1 MIDRLISISTTDPDD
16 ARRKKLLNILLLGL
30 GVITFIL
37 IVVMIF
43 SILGQSAQEGAY
55 LVVYGGI
62 ALLLGMAVIFFLNR
76 ILPGRIAATLF
87 LTLITGIMIFSDSA
101 HDVSN
106 GRSLFIFTIP
116 IIMASVLLTPASSFI
131 FGIVSSA
138 IISVLAISIKEEPNS
153 PAIAG
158 YFLVAL
164 IAWLSSR
171 NLEQALLELRSINLN
186 LDKVVEEKTK
196 ELATTL
202 SRELILAGRNRAI
215 LDSIADGVI
224 VFDEFNTAIL
234 ANPALGKL
242 ADVPAQGIINR
253 TITDFI
259 QSDLLSPATR
269 GTLLGMLENP
279 QAAGSGIRIDWGNK
293 TLSTSFAQVRDTEG
307 KGIGTVAVFR
317 DVTHE
322 VELEK
327 MKNTFI
333 GIVSHELRTPLNAIL
348 GYAEILKEGVYGSV
362 TEKQKNISERI
373 MANSSRLL
381 HIVSDLLDEVQIEA
395 GKLKIQMVSCN
406 PVDLLDNLRSVMD
419 KITADKGLEFIT
431 EIDPSLPPVFMGDPQ
446 RLQQIMVNLSNNAV
460 KFTDKGSIRVKLSR
474 LDEQN
479 WQIQTVDTGEGIPEE
494 AKDYIFESFR
504 QVKAAA
510 TRQHGGVG
518 LGLSIVKQLV
528 ELMKGKITVDSK
540 VGGGSIFTITLPLIM
555 PLEIESIT
563 ETEKE

>member
-1 MIDRLISISTTDPDD
+1 MIHRLISISTTDPDD
-16 ARRKKLLNILLLGL
+16 ARKKKLLNILLLGL
-30 GVITFIL
+30 GLLTLILAVIM
-37 IVVMIF
+37 IV
-43 SILGQSAQEGAY
+43 SILDQTAQEGAD

-62 ALLLGMAVIFFLNR
+62 ALLLGMIVIFVLNR
-76 ILPGRIAATLF
+76 SVSGKIAATLF
-87 LTLITGIMIFSDSA
+87 LILITGVMVFSDSA
-101 HDVSN
+101 HEVSN

-131 FGIVSSA
+131 FGLVSSL
-138 IISVLAISIKEEPNS
+138 IISALAISVKEEPNA

-164 IAWLSSR
+164 IAWISSR
-171 NLEQALLELRSINLN
+171 NLEQALQELRSINLN

-202 SRELILAGRNRAI
+202 SRELILAGRNQAI

-234 ANPALGKL
+234 ANPALSKL
-242 ADVPAQGIINR
+242 ADIPIQGITDR
-253 TITDFI
+253 KITDFI
-259 QSDLLSPATR
+259 QSDLLSPSTR

-279 QAAGSGIRIDWGNK
+279 QTSATGVRVDWGNK
-293 TLSTSFAQVRDTEG
+293 TLSTSFARVRDTDG
-307 KGIGTVAVFR
+307 KNIGTVAVFR

-395 GKLKIQMVSCN
+395 GKLKIQMTPCK
-406 PVDLLDNLRSVMD
+406 PADLLDNLHSVMD

-431 EIDPSLPPVFMGDPQ
+431 ELDPSMPPVLMGDSQ

-460 KFTDKGSIRVKLSR
+460 KFTDKGSIRVRLSKR
-474 LDEQN
+474 DEQS
-479 WQIQTVDTGEGIPEE
+479 WQIQTFDTGEGIPED
-494 AKDYIFESFR
+494 AKEYIFESFR
-504 QVKAAA
+504 QVTGSAIRK
-510 TRQHGGVG
+510 HGGVG
-518 LGLSIVKQLV
+518 LGLSIVKHLV
-528 ELMKGKITVDSK
+528 ELMKGKISVESK
-540 VGGGSIFTITLPLIM
+540 ISRGSIFTVTLPLAI
-555 PLEIESIT
+555 PVELESIT
-563 ETEKE
+563 IRK

>member
-1 MIDRLISISTTDPDD
+1 MINRLISISTTDPDD
-16 ARRKKLLNILLLGL
+16 ARKKKLLNILLLGL
-30 GVITFIL
+30 GILTFIL
-37 IVVMIF
+37 IVVMAV
-43 SILGQSAQEGAY
+43 SILNQTAQIGSE
-55 LVVYGGI
+55 LVIYGGT
-62 ALLLGMAVIFFLNR
+62 ALLLGMIVIFLLNR
-76 ILPGRIAATLF
+76 IVSGKITATLF
-87 LTLITGIMIFSDSA
+87 LMLITGVMVFSDSA
-101 HDVSN
+101 HEISN
-106 GRSLFIFTIP
+106 GRSIFIFTIP
-116 IIMASVLLTPASSFI
+116 IIMASVLLAPASSFI
-131 FGIVSSA
+131 FGIISSV
-138 IISVLAISIKEEPNS
+138 IISALAISVKEEPNS
-153 PAIAG
+153 PAIVG

-171 NLEQALLELRSINLN
+171 NLEQALQELRSINLN

-202 SRELILAGRNRAI
+202 SRELILAGRNQAI

-242 ADVPAQGIINR
+242 ADLPVNGIINKKL
-253 TITDFI
+253 TDFL
-259 QSDLLSPATR
+259 QNDMLSPATR
-269 GTLLGMLENP
+269 GTLLGMLETP
-279 QAAGSGIRIDWGNK
+279 QTSATGVRINWGSK
-293 TLSTSFAQVRDTEG
+293 TLSTSFARVRGTDG

-395 GKLKIQMVSCN
+395 GKLKIQMAPCN
-406 PVDLLDNLRSVMD
+406 PAELLDNLHSVMD
-419 KITADKGLEFIT
+419 KITADKKIDFFT
-431 EIDPSLPPVFMGDPQ
+431 ELDPSMPPVIMGDPQ
-446 RLQQIMVNLSNNAV
+446 RLQQVMVNLSNNAV
-460 KFTDKGSIRVKLSR
+460 KFTEKGNIRVKLSKH
-474 LDEQN
+474 DEQS
-479 WQIQTVDTGEGIPEE
+479 WKIQTMDTGEGIPEE
-494 AKDYIFESFR
+494 AKNYIFESFR
-504 QVKAAA
+504 QVQGSA

-528 ELMKGKITVDSK
+528 ELMKGKITVESEVDK
-540 VGGGSIFTITLPLIM
+540 GSIFTVILPLAVPVDAASTTIN
-555 PLEIESIT
+555 T
-563 ETEKE
+563 KE